1 MSTNYLTE
9 EVRAII
15 GAQSPWVE
23 ACNAVEPSEVRRFFQ
38 ALMDPDPRYWNAE
51 HAATTRYGEPVAPP
65 AFAVH
70 AFRRPAD
77 DLHDSLAAAGDPD
90 FDGVS
95 RSMRPGLPKIPL
107 ALSGVLNGGYEY
119 EFFSYPKIGERIIC
133 RSIYRDV
140 YQKDGKAGPMVMVL
154 IEDEYATAEHR
165 PLLKSLNTMIM
176 R

>member
-1 MSTNYLTE
+1 
-9 EVRAII
+9 
-15 GAQSPWVE
+15 
-23 ACNAVEPSEVRRFFQ
+23 
-38 ALMDPDPRYWNAE
+38 
-51 HAATTRYGEPVAPP
+51 
-65 AFAVH
+65 
-70 AFRRPAD
+70 
-77 DLHDSLAAAGDPD
+77 
-90 FDGVS
+90 
-95 RSMRPGLPKIPL
+95 MRPGLPKIPL